1 MIASIST
8 DLMNLFL
15 HGLPAT
21 VVFAL
26 AGMVLALL
34 GYRLLDL
41 MTPGCLSKEIFENRN
56 TAAAILGGALMLGI
70 CIIIAAAVA
79 G

>member
-1 MIASIST
+1 MIASTST
-8 DLMNLFL
+8 DLQSLFL

-41 MTPGCLSKEIFENRN
+41 ITPGCLSKEIFENRN

>member
-1 MIASIST
+1 MSLLAYT
-8 DLMNLFL
+8 LPQLL
-15 HGLPAT
+15 KEGLPAT
-21 VVFAL
+21 IIFAL
-26 AGMVLALL
+26 VGMGLALL
-34 GYRLLDL
+34 AYRLLDM

-56 TAAAILGGALMLGI
+56 TAAAIIGGALVLGI